1 MEGVEVSVGWRR
13 SNAFTYAVYGALFGA
28 AFPMLSTVLYASSE
42 LGSVS
47 EVLRAQRT
55 ISLLWVI
62 DTAPAF
68 LGVVAWLAGRRQD
81 AVELLLARLEAAS
94 RELERTNRALA
105 TKNDELE
112 QANAALVDSS
122 RLKSEFLANMS
133 HELRTPLNAVI
144 GFSRIVLKKTAAII
158 PERQVKNLQTIH
170 DSGKHLL
177 DMVNDLLDIE
187 RIEAGMLRVSI
198 TTVSLASILTD
209 VVTALAPAAAEK
221 RLTLACDPGPAPLNL
236 RTDPGRLRQVL
247 DNLASNAIKYSDA
260 GTIRVRV
267 ELRPAD
273 APDELRLVVEDEG
286 LGIPEEQLAKI
297 FDAFHQVD
305 GSSTRAQGGVG
316 LGLHLVRRLVTL
328 LGGTIRVVSTLG
340 KGSAFRVVFP
350 VSIIEAAS
358 PDVAAQSLPAL
369 GAGPLVLVIDDQVE
383 AIEILSSELVEAGF
397 RVASATSGEAG
408 LAKAAAVRPAV
419 ILLDIVMPDLDGWGV
434 LERLHTDPQLSSTPV
449 IVTSMLDETR
459 ASDLGIAG
467 WLTKPIEPERFLAVV
482 RGLGLGA
489 SDDVLAKEAR

>member
-1 MEGVEVSVGWRR
+1 VEGVEVSVGRRR
-13 SNAFTYAVYGALFGA
+13 SNAFTYAIYGALFGA
-28 AFPMLSTVLYASSE
+28 AFPVLSTLLYATSE

-47 EVLRAQRT
+47 EVWRAQRT

-81 AVELLLARLEAAS
+81 AVESLLARLEAAS
-94 RELERTNRALA
+94 RELAQTNRALA

-112 QANAALVDSS
+112 LANSALVDSS
-122 RLKSEFLANMS
+122 RLKSQFLANMS

-144 GFSRIVLKKTAAII
+144 GFSRIVLKKTASMI
-158 PERQVKNLQTIH
+158 PERQAKNLQTIH

-187 RIEAGMLRVSI
+187 RIEAGMLRVSFA
-198 TTVSLASILTD
+198 TVSLANILTD

-221 RLTLACDPGPAPLNL
+221 GLTLECDPGPEPLNV
-236 RTDPGRLRQVL
+236 RTDAVRLRQVL
-247 DNLASNAIKYSDA
+247 DNLTSNAIKYSDS

-273 APDELRLVVEDEG
+273 APGELRLVVEDEG
-286 LGIPEEQLAKI
+286 VGIPEEQLARI

-316 LGLHLVRRLVTL
+316 LGLHLVRRLVAL
-328 LGGTIRVVSTLG
+328 LEGSIHVVSTLG

-350 VSIIEAAS
+350 VSIIEAKR
-358 PDVAAQSLPAL
+358 QSQPFPV
-369 GAGPLVLVIDDQVE
+369 GTGPLVLVIDDQVE
-383 AIEILSSELVEAGF
+383 AIEILSNELVEAGF

-408 LAKAAAVRPAV
+408 LAKAAVVRPAV
-419 ILLDIVMPDLDGWGV
+419 ILLDIVMPGLDGWGV
-434 LERLHTDPQLSSTPV
+434 LERLRRDPALSSTPV
-449 IVTSMLDETR
+449 IITSMLDETPR
-459 ASDLGIAG
+459 ARDLGSMG
-467 WLTKPIEPERFLAVV
+467 WLTKPVEPEHVLSVFRD
-482 RGLGLGA
+482 LGLGA
-489 SDDVLAKEAR
+489 ADAVLAKEAP

>member
-1 MEGVEVSVGWRR
+1 MRRR

-28 AFPMLSTVLYASSE
+28 AFPLLSTLLYAKSE

-47 EVLRAQRT
+47 EVWRAQRT

-81 AVELLLARLEAAS
+81 AVESLLARLGAAS
-94 RELERTNRALA
+94 RELERTNHALA
-105 TKNDELE
+105 INNDELE
-112 QANAALVDSS
+112 QANAKLVDAS
-122 RLKSEFLANMS
+122 RLKSQFLANVS

-144 GFSRIVLKKTAAII
+144 GFSRIVLKKTASMI
-158 PERQVKNLQTIH
+158 PEPQAKNLQTIH

-187 RIEAGMLRVSI
+187 RIEAGMLRVSFA
-198 TTVSLASILTD
+198 TVNLASILTD

-221 RLTLACDPGPAPLNL
+221 GLTLECVPGPVPLNV
-236 RTDPGRLRQVL
+236 RTDAGRLRQVL
-247 DNLASNAIKYSDA
+247 DNLTSNAIKYSDA

-316 LGLHLVRRLVTL
+316 LGLHLVRRLVSL
-328 LGGTIRVVSTLG
+328 LEGAIRVDSTLG
-340 KGSAFRVVFP
+340 KGSTFRVVFP
-350 VSIIEAAS
+350 ASIIEATQ
-358 PDVAAQSLPAL
+358 PDVAAQHPLAPVGS
-369 GAGPLVLVIDDQVE
+369 GPLVLVIDDQVE
-383 AIEILSSELVEAGF
+383 AIEILSNELVEAGF
-397 RVASATSGEAG
+397 RVVSATSGEGG

-419 ILLDIVMPDLDGWGV
+419 ILLDIVMPDLDGWAV
-434 LERLHTDPQLSSTPV
+434 LERLRTDPELSSTPV
-449 IVTSMLDETR
+449 LVTSMLDETPR
-459 ASDLGIAG
+459 ARDLEIAG
-467 WLTKPIEPERFLAVV
+467 WLTKPIEPAHFLSAF
-482 RGLGLGA
+482 RGLGIGA
-489 SDDVLAKEAR
+489 ADDLIAVERSHR